1 MDYLIG
7 QRVISG
13 NEICTVIN
21 TPRGGRRDDSV
32 VWLRL
37 PSGVEQWRAIANV
50 KPLPNGQV

>member
-1 MDYLIG
+1 MPYLIG
-7 QRVISG
+7 QRVVSG

-37 PSGVEQWRAIANV
+37 PSGVEQWRAVGNV